1 MADFNDLQRMSDDL
15 ICRAV
20 EAIEHRAR
28 SILRHWYAGCALA
41 GVISN
46 PRYEDATPD
55 DCSHDALRQA
65 DEMLA
70 RLHAEQKKGAKP

>member
-1 MADFNDLQRMSDDL
+1 MTRND
-15 ICRAV
+15 RAGVVVTV
-20 EAIEHRAR
+20 EAAADAAKGVAR